1 MSELPKAVEKRFYVL
16 EQLEDAAQSMGLI
29 ADVLPIYRQKVAELL
44 PTDKQRAQ
52 NIFDQLTA
60 ERDNLTRQLRA
71 IRPYL
76 VEVEEIPLAE
86 AAGALA
92 AQLATFNLLTP
103 DYTKLSAVL
112 GAFIERIP
120 TGRKATGA
128 VIGHL
133 MNNVRLGHYPT
144 DLQNVAHIA
153 RGIAFPDGVTVNL
166 LDPCCGTGAALKK
179 LGVGSDCI
187 TYGVELDQSRAEK
200 AQDVLHRVGFGSY
213 FHARISHEAFHAAFL
228 NPPYLSVLTENGGR
242 TRDEKRFLIES
253 IPRLMV
259 GGLLA
264 FIVPYY
270 RMTDDIC
277 RIFCDNFTD
286 VAAYRFTD
294 SEFPKFKQIAVLG
307 LRRAKTDGSEEA
319 EKLSAL
325 CYKPMELPCVSEIP
339 EGRYALPATAKDVEL
354 FKGAEF
360 NVMELARQLSVS
372 DSLQRMFVKKKL
384 ETAKRHPPLPL
395 SIGQVGLIGGSG
407 LINGLMD
414 CDCPHVIKGRIVKVK
429 RTSSEENFDNRG
441 RHLSTEIRETI
452 SNKMV
457 FNILTPNG
465 CKVLA

>member
-1 MSELPKAVEKRFYVL
+1 MSELPKAVEKRFYAL
-16 EQLEDAAQSMGLI
+16 EQLETAAQSMELI
-29 ADVLPIYRQKVAELL
+29 ADVLPIYRQKVAEFL
-44 PTDKQRAQ
+44 PIDKLRAKS
-52 NIFDQLTA
+52 IFDQLTA
-60 ERDNLTRQLRA
+60 ERDNLVRSLRA

-76 VEVEEIPLAE
+76 MEAGDVPLAE
-86 AAGALA
+86 AAQVLGDQLA
-92 AQLATFNLLTP
+92 AFNLLTP
-103 DYTKLSAVL
+103 DYTKLSSVL
-112 GAFIERIP
+112 AAFIGRIP
-120 TGRKATGA
+120 TGRKANAA

-144 DLQNVAHIA
+144 NLQNVAHIA
-153 RGIAFPDGVTVNL
+153 RGIAFPTGVTANL

-179 LGVGSDCI
+179 LGVGQDCV
-187 TYGVELDQSRAEK
+187 TYGVELDQSRAEQ
-200 AQDVLHRVGFGSY
+200 AQDTLDRVGFGSY
-213 FHARISHEAFHAAFL
+213 FHSRISSEAFHAVFL

-242 TRDEKRFLIES
+242 ARDEKRFLIES
-253 IPRLMV
+253 IPRLV
-259 GGLLA
+259 LGGLMI

-286 VAAYRFTD
+286 VSAYRFTD
-294 SEFPKFKQIAVLG
+294 SEFPKFKQIAVMG
-307 LRRAKTDGSEEA
+307 LRRAKADGSEKA
-319 EKLSAL
+319 ERLSAL
-325 CYKPMELPCVSEIP
+325 AYKPMALPCVSEIP
-339 EGRYALPATAKDVEL
+339 EGRYALPTETRDVEV

-360 NVMELARQLSVS
+360 NVMELARQLSAS
-372 DSLQRMFVKKKL
+372 DSLKRMFVKKKL
-384 ETAKRHPPLPL
+384 DAGARRPPLPL

-414 CDCPHVIKGRIVKVK
+414 CEAPHVIKGRIVKVK
-429 RTSSEENFDNRG
+429 SCISEDNYDNRG

>member
-1 MSELPKAVEKRFYVL
+1 MSELPKAVEKRFYAL
-16 EQLEDAAQSMGLI
+16 EQLEDAVQSMGLI
-29 ADVLPIYRQKVAELL
+29 ADVLPIYRQKVAEFL
-44 PTDKQRAQ
+44 PTDKPRAK

-60 ERDNLTRQLRA
+60 ERDNLVRWLRF

-76 VEVEEIPLAE
+76 MEIEEFTLE
-86 AAGALA
+86 QAAGALGG
-92 AQLATFNLLTP
+92 QLAAFNLLTP

-112 GAFIERIP
+112 GSFLESIP

-144 DLQNVAHIA
+144 NLQNVAHIA
-153 RGIAFPDGVTVNL
+153 RGIAFPDGVAVNL

-179 LGVGSDCI
+179 LGVGRDCV

-200 AQDVLHRVGFGSY
+200 AQDALHRVGFGSF
-213 FHARISHEAFHAAFL
+213 FHSRISHEAFHAVFL

-253 IPRLMV
+253 IPHLMM
-259 GGLLA
+259 GGLMN

-270 RMTDDIC
+270 RMTDDVC

-294 SEFPKFKQIAVLG
+294 AEFPKFKQIAVLG

-319 EKLSAL
+319 ETLSAR
-325 CYKPMELPCVSEIP
+325 CYKPMELPCVSAIP
-339 EGRYALPATAKDVEL
+339 EGRYALPAIARDVEL

-360 NVMELARQLSVS
+360 NVMELSRQLSAS

-384 ETAKRHPPLPL
+384 DAGERRPPLPL

-407 LINGLMD
+407 LINGLMA
-414 CDCPHVIKGRIVKVK
+414 CEHPHVIKGRIVKVK
-429 RTSSEENFDNRG
+429 RTDSEENYDGRG
-441 RHLSTEIRETI
+441 RHVSTEVRETI

-457 FNILTPNG
+457 FNILTPSG